1 MHSPKFARLY
11 FHAKFKD
18 KSKKYHQINFT
29 LGAILIINNFMTNI
43 KLKAKNII
51 KSRVK
56 HNKKAMIIQ
65 NSNQVLRN
73 KFDNLYFH
81 AKS

>member
-1 MHSPKFARLY
+1 
-11 FHAKFKD
+11 
-18 KSKKYHQINFT
+18 
-29 LGAILIINNFMTNI
+29 MTNI

-65 NSNQVLRN
+65 NSNQVLGN
-73 KFDNLYFH
+73 KFDNLYFY
-81 AKS
+81 AKSQVKNKNN